1 MTGTDQHLESLKD
14 IKSMMEKS
22 SKFVSLSGLSGISAG
37 ICAIVGASAAYL
49 KISSFYTSWNSRVTI
64 YSSLDDTWQS
74 RGQIPLNV
82 SNDLAFD
89 LVLIA
94 LITLTAALISSTAFT
109 ANRARKNNHNMW
121 DNTSKRLLTSVSLPL
136 VTGGIFCLILLR
148 HNLFGLLAP
157 TTLVFFGL
165 ALINGSK
172 FTLPEIRYVGLLNIV
187 LGLLN
192 GVFIGYG
199 LLFWTL
205 GFGVVNIVYGIY
217 MYNKYE
223 RS

>member
-1 MTGTDQHLESLKD
+1 MTGTEQHLESLKD

-37 ICAIVGASAAYL
+37 VCAIVGASAAYL
-49 KISSFYTSWNSRVTI
+49 KISSFYSAWSSRVAM
-64 YSSLDDTWQS
+64 YSSLDDNWHS
-74 RGQIPLNV
+74 KGQIPLNA
-82 SNDLAFD
+82 NQDLAFD

-94 LITLTAALISSTAFT
+94 VITLIAALISSTVFT
-109 ANRARKNNHNMW
+109 MNRAKKNNHNLW
-121 DNTSKRLLTSVSLPL
+121 DNTSKRLLTSVSVPL

-157 TTLVFFGL
+157 TTLMFFGL

-199 LLFWTL
+199 LLFWAL
-205 GFGVVNIVYGIY
+205 GFGIVNIVYGIY